1 MAAVSFGGV
10 VYYSKSVQENGG
22 GGTMRMGSLGL
33 LLKGDMGAGR
43 VTRLRGQVLN

>member
-1 MAAVSFGGV
+1 MAADSDQRVSDSNSIQG
-10 VYYSKSVQENGG
+10 NGG